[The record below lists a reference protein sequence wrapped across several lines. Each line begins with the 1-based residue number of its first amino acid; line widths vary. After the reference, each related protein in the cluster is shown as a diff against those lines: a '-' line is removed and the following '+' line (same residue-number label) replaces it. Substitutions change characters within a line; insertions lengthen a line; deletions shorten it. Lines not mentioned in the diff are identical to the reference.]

1 MSKTMIVGVIL
12 AAAVAGF
19 AGAHVGQRW
28 TAFHGWSAGSWGPGM
43 MRGYGPGSRV
53 GADSAGGWG
62 RGMMGR
68 GGSGPGAGYGPGY
81 GPGMMGGGFGP
92 GMMARGDWD
101 DAEDLNLTVEQVT
114 RRFERRLA
122 VSGNNRV
129 KLGTVAEKDGTI
141 TVDIVT
147 TDKGGLVQRL
157 GIDRKTGLMR
167 PIDG

>member
-1 MSKTMIVGVIL
+1 MGYTGPL
-12 AAAVAGF
+12 ADKDRIFTNVYGFQEPWLKAA
-19 AGAHVGQRW
+19 R
-28 TAFHGWSAGSWGPGM
+28 
-43 MRGYGPGSRV
+43 
-53 GADSAGGWG
+53 
-62 RGMMGR
+62 
-68 GGSGPGAGYGPGY
+68 
-81 GPGMMGGGFGP
+81 
-92 GMMARGDWD
+92 ARGDWD